1 VGSRV
6 GEPSPGVDLWAPVPF
21 DDLPLS
27 LRRAADRS
35 DSKMVRDDLQTVM
48 NGLKTDGVYG
58 GALLQFVMSLPE
70 ERTTLEW
77 SRDES

>member
-1 VGSRV
+1 
-6 GEPSPGVDLWAPVPF
+6 
-21 DDLPLS
+21 
-27 LRRAADRS
+27 
-35 DSKMVRDDLQTVM
+35 MVRDDLQTVM
-48 NGLKTDGVYG
+48 KGLKTDGVYG